1 MIDRRATRPRRVYVH
16 DGGSAQKPQRHTGM
30 TWRMLLSFCLIYRR
44 WALRFSFLF
53 FFVSGSSLSEKSR
66 PAKSR
71 ASVFRKS
78 RRCCCGRKK
87 KTHFFLVQAGG
98 HWWEPREES
107 VRRSIVY
114 LSPALS
120 LRLLHSHR
128 QQCHFRTVG
137 SAELRSAKRKCLTL
151 HRRIEQREIVA
162 CMASATNLGD
172 EFVSAPMSRLMA
184 ITCSVTISFY

>member
-1 MIDRRATRPRRVYVH
+1 MKNVVV
-16 DGGSAQKPQRHTGM
+16 
-30 TWRMLLSFCLIYRR
+30 LLPHLPPMSTTFF
-44 WALRFSFLF
+44 FSLF
-53 FFVSGSSLSEKSR
+53 FSCPALILFVGEITARKISRQCLPQEPSLLL
-66 PAKSR
+66 
-71 ASVFRKS
+71 
-78 RRCCCGRKK
+78 RKK
-87 KTHFFLVQAGG
+87 EKKKQIFFLVQAGG

-107 VRRSIVY
+107 VRRLIVY